1 MYQFS
6 SNVQLLGHICSA
18 GDADQFV
25 KQLKATSQTKENIKQ
40 DTLLLTTRQSSDET
54 PHGTN
59 WAALRTYRR
68 KCTILRNAA
77 QNDWSS
83 MSNTLSDIMAAK
95 EKDLEAIATNVS
107 SQYMSCIY
115 MCPTYVYARSGQVR
129 SGCLVLKAP
138 EIRRTFVELTL
149 KTTT

>member
-59 WAALRTYRR
+59 WAALLKTTDRLCQIR
-68 KCTILRNAA
+68 
-77 QNDWSS
+77 
-83 MSNTLSDIMAAK
+83 SDIIAAK

-129 SGCLVLKAP
+129 LPRFKGTRNKTHICRINIKNHN
-138 EIRRTFVELTL
+138 VELT
-149 KTTT
+149 